1 MLAALFILWFASVTE
16 DRAGAIVT
24 GCAVLVT
31 IVLIHAG
38 GLDRIVSF
46 YKRKA
51 QKCVESPW
59 HPLTAQYYFG
69 LTILLML
76 LLHVADTSIWSVT
89 LRASGL
95 ILSFYDSAY
104 FSANTYTT
112 LGYGDVLL
120 SPGWRQLCSFIA
132 ISGLFTFALTT
143 GQLMNLLSIH
153 HDIAEEMRLNYRKRN
168 ELRRAERAQVRLVRT
183 EEYEREKALAAQE
196 KKEEAGLPYAQR
208 RELRKAREQK
218 LRQLREAAKAEIEGL
233 GRQEHEQEKKLGR
246 VPTPSDKD
254 KEHS

>member
-1 MLAALFILWFASVTE
+1 MLAALFILWFASVIE
-16 DRAGAIVT
+16 DRAGAMVT

-38 GLDRIVSF
+38 GLDRIVNL
-46 YKRKA
+46 YKRKTH
-51 QKCVESPW
+51 KCIESPW
-59 HPLTAQYYFG
+59 HPLVAQYYFG

-76 LLHVADTSIWSVT
+76 LLHVVDTSIWSLT
-89 LRASGL
+89 LRVSGL
-95 ILSFYDSAY
+95 IPNLYDSAY

-120 SPGWRQLCSFIA
+120 PPGWRQLCSFIA

-143 GQLMNLLSIH
+143 GQLMNLLGIH

-196 KKEEAGLPYAQR
+196 KEEEAGLPYAER

-218 LRQLREAAKAEIEGL
+218 LRHLRAAAKAEIDGL
-233 GRQEHEQEKKLGR
+233 RRQEHEKEKELGR
-246 VPTPSDKD
+246 VPPPPGPD
-254 KEHS
+254 KERS